1 VSVGYQIQVT
11 GEWGGSVGGWRP
23 AITGT
28 LNQTGREDAWAS
40 TEDTREAAEATLDA
54 VCLPLLTSD
63 PADGDPR
70 YNAPLFRIVAVQS

>member
-1 VSVGYQIQVT
+1 MSYQIQVR

-28 LNQTGREDAWAS
+28 LNQTGQSDDYAS
-40 TEDTREAAEATLDA
+40 TEDTHEAAQATLDGA
-54 VCLPLLTSD
+54 ILPLLTSD

-70 YNAPLFRIVAVQS
+70 ANAPRFRIVEVQS